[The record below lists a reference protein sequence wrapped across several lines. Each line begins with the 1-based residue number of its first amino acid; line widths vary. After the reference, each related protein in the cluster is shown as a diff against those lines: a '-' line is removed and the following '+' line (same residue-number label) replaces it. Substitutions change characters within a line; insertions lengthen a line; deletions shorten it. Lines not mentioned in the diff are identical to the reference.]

1 LPAFICKHDLAAGR
15 MVEVLPGWRLPE
27 RSFFAIFP
35 QQHAMPI
42 RMRAF
47 IDFLV
52 ERLRPNLSWEVS

>member
-1 LPAFICKHDLAAGR
+1 MTLPPANGRGPAG
-15 MVEVLPGWRLPE
+15 WQLPE

-35 QQHAMPI
+35 QQHAMPV

-52 ERLRPNLSWEVS
+52 EQLRPNLFVEVG